1 MSGALAELEARGL
14 AGISNLPL
22 ENFILNGMGDFI
34 VGSLEREYKM
44 YEFLYFY
51 YKGSLCWTEKYNIIT
66 QDFLEKGLCNMSLS
80 YKKLWK
86 QLIDRDMT
94 RTELRQATGISPSTF
109 ARLSKGDYV
118 ASSVIDRICQ
128 ELKCDVGDVM
138 EVVLDDPDKKGK
150 K

>member
-1 MSGALAELEARGL
+1 
-14 AGISNLPL
+14 
-22 ENFILNGMGDFI
+22 
-34 VGSLEREYKM
+34 M
-44 YEFLYFY
+44 YEFSYFCY
-51 YKGSLCWTEKYNIIT
+51 EASLCRAVKNDIIS

-128 ELKCDVGDVM
+128 ELRCDVGDMM
-138 EVVLDDPDKKGK
+138 EVVLDDKSHGTGMSDKRRRRKVK
-150 K
+150 

>member
-1 MSGALAELEARGL
+1 MYNFSYFSLAV
-14 AGISNLPL
+14 S
-22 ENFILNGMGDFI
+22 LNQ
-34 VGSLEREYKM
+34 
-44 YEFLYFY
+44 
-51 YKGSLCWTEKYNIIT
+51 TEKYDIIPIT
-66 QDFLEKGLCNMSLS
+66 HFQKGLCSMSLS

-128 ELKCDVGDVM
+128 ELRCDVGDVM
-138 EVVLDDPDKKGK
+138 EVVLDEPQKKRK
-150 K
+150 NKH

>member
-1 MSGALAELEARGL
+1 
-14 AGISNLPL
+14 
-22 ENFILNGMGDFI
+22 
-34 VGSLEREYKM
+34 
-44 YEFLYFY
+44 
-51 YKGSLCWTEKYNIIT
+51 
-66 QDFLEKGLCNMSLS
+66 MSLS

-138 EVVLDDPDKKGK
+138 EVVLDKDSRETKIEDNRGK
-150 K
+150 

>member
-1 MSGALAELEARGL
+1 MY
-14 AGISNLPL
+14 
-22 ENFILNGMGDFI
+22 DF
-34 VGSLEREYKM
+34 S
-44 YEFLYFY
+44 YFC
-51 YKGSLCWTEKYNIIT
+51 YKGSLWRAGIYDIMPV
-66 QDFLEKGLCNMSLS
+66 DFLEKGSCNMSLS

-128 ELKCDVGDVM
+128 ELRCDVGDMM
-138 EVVLDDPDKKGK
+138 EVVLDDKSHGTGMSDKRRRRKVK
-150 K
+150 

>member
-1 MSGALAELEARGL
+1 M
-14 AGISNLPL
+14 
-22 ENFILNGMGDFI
+22 
-34 VGSLEREYKM
+34 YKFS
-44 YEFLYFY
+44 YLY
-51 YKGSLCWTEKYNIIT
+51 YKGSLWRTEIYDIISI
-66 QDFLEKGLCNMSLS
+66 DFLEKGLCNMSLS

-128 ELKCDVGDVM
+128 ELKCDVGDMM
-138 EVVLDDPDKKGK
+138 EVVLDDDAHKKPTGHK
-150 K
+150 GPHRK

>member
-1 MSGALAELEARGL
+1 M
-14 AGISNLPL
+14 
-22 ENFILNGMGDFI
+22 LNGEI
-34 VGSLEREYKM
+34 
-44 YEFLYFY
+44 
-51 YKGSLCWTEKYNIIT
+51 KYNNYR
-66 QDFLEKGLCNMSLS
+66 FFEKGLCPMSLS

-128 ELKCDVGDVM
+128 ELRCDVGDVM

>member
-1 MSGALAELEARGL
+1 MTDSLRK
-14 AGISNLPL
+14 
-22 ENFILNGMGDFI
+22 DF
-34 VGSLEREYKM
+34 V
-44 YEFLYFY
+44 
-51 YKGSLCWTEKYNIIT
+51 
-66 QDFLEKGLCNMSLS
+66 EKGRCTMSLS

-128 ELKCDVGDVM
+128 ELKCDVGDMM
-138 EVVLDDPDKKGK
+138 EVVLDNRKKRKSGVGK
-150 K
+150 

>member
-1 MSGALAELEARGL
+1 MY
-14 AGISNLPL
+14 
-22 ENFILNGMGDFI
+22 DF
-34 VGSLEREYKM
+34 S
-44 YEFLYFY
+44 YFC
-51 YKGSLCWTEKYNIIT
+51 YKGSLWRAGIYDIMPV
-66 QDFLEKGLCNMSLS
+66 DFLEKGSCNMSLS

-128 ELKCDVGDVM
+128 ELRCDVGDVM

>member
-1 MSGALAELEARGL
+1 M
-14 AGISNLPL
+14 
-22 ENFILNGMGDFI
+22 
-34 VGSLEREYKM
+34 YKFS
-44 YEFLYFY
+44 YLC
-51 YKGSLCWTEKYNIIT
+51 YKGSLWRTEIYDIISI
-66 QDFLEKGLCNMSLS
+66 DFLEKGLCNMSLS

-128 ELKCDVGDVM
+128 ELKCDVGDMM
-138 EVVLDDPDKKGK
+138 EVVLDNRKKRKSGVGK
-150 K
+150 

>member
-1 MSGALAELEARGL
+1 MWRTETYDI
-14 AGISNLPL
+14 IS
-22 ENFILNGMGDFI
+22 I
-34 VGSLEREYKM
+34 
-44 YEFLYFY
+44 
-51 YKGSLCWTEKYNIIT
+51 
-66 QDFLEKGLCNMSLS
+66 DFLEKGLCTMSLS

-128 ELKCDVGDVM
+128 ELRCDVGDMM
-138 EVVLDDPDKKGK
+138 EVVLDDKKHDAKISGERK
-150 K
+150 RKRSR